1 MRNGGRR
8 AKGQGYQTETEK
20 QEGLKMNAR
29 GLLYQIARVLGD
41 LTAIKNGKVSKRA
54 GRRVAGKITG
64 RALRK
69 LFK

>member
-1 MRNGGRR
+1 
-8 AKGQGYQTETEK
+8 
-20 QEGLKMNAR
+20 MNAR